1 MKIIPVLNIKQFEHR
16 VPLTDFYSNDLSTHL
31 HKNAAVV
38 NKPHSHNFYLCV
50 IFTKGKGTHEIDFN
64 SYEVNTGSVFFLK
77 PGQTHYWKFTN
88 TPEGYIFFHTQDFYE
103 LHFSTS
109 KLEQFPFYY
118 SHKNTPHITV
128 NKNVLAQLI
137 TNYRSIN
144 QEYYANLP
152 YKKQKIASLLHTVYI
167 NLARQYNKEAPTT
180 ETNSVAY
187 IETLRALEQEIE
199 IHFKTEKSAQF
210 YADKLHI
217 TAKHLNRVC
226 KTTLNKTTTE
236 LITERVILESKRL
249 LVHSKNTMSS
259 ISENLGFKDYA
270 YFSKV
275 FKSKTKLTPLEFKK
289 SYK

>member
-1 MKIIPVLNIKQFEHR
+1 M
-16 VPLTDFYSNDLSTHL
+16 Y
-31 HKNAAVV
+31 
-38 NKPHSHNFYLCV
+38 
-50 IFTKGKGTHEIDFN
+50 ID
-64 SYEVNTGSVFFLK
+64 
-77 PGQTHYWKFTN
+77 
-88 TPEGYIFFHTQDFYE
+88 
-103 LHFSTS
+103 
-109 KLEQFPFYY
+109 
-118 SHKNTPHITV
+118 
-128 NKNVLAQLI
+128 
-137 TNYRSIN
+137 
-144 QEYYANLP
+144 
-152 YKKQKIASLLHTVYI
+152 
-167 NLARQYNKEAPTT
+167 LARQYNKEAPTT